1 MLLLK
6 AHGQCLLTVLILL
19 MALLPARALDEET
32 CNQPGGCRNAAIDHP
47 EWLHFSSARRP
58 AFLIDERRDM
68 PLAAIEQPLHQSTMF
83 AQGRPLGAL
92 ISGITPGATYAVQFL
107 INKGNFAQGR
117 PVAPALAQS
126 AEMHFDLV
134 LPQLD
139 EGEHLI
145 EFIVWDEA

>member
-6 AHGQCLLTVLILL
+6 AHGQCPFTILILL

-32 CNQPGGCRNAAIDHP
+32 CNQPGGCRNAAIDAG
-47 EWLHFSSARRP
+47 L
-58 AFLIDERRDM
+58 LDDRRDM